1 MLWKIGRVFR
11 ICREAGL
18 ATVYSFQLIVIRNIF
33 PKQWQT
39 AVIHRLRHIR
49 HTLTKSSFKQH
60 TSCLRIAI
68 QTIRSSL
75 WTLQRRL
82 LTLTMPMQKHP
93 DTPMHR
99 LHVRLF
105 EKAID
110 SIIDMTRYLSNRQ
123 AIVACLKQHFHD
135 KSVIIR

>member
-1 MLWKIGRVFR
+1 MLWKIRRFFRV
-11 ICREAGL
+11 CRNAVL
-18 ATVYSFQLIVIRNIF
+18 AAVYSSQLIVIRNIF

-39 AVIHRLRHIR
+39 AVIHRLHHIR
-49 HTLTKSSFKQH
+49 HALAKSSIKQH
-60 TSCLRIAI
+60 TSCLRITI
-68 QTIRSSL
+68 QAIRSSL

-93 DTPMHR
+93 HTPMHR

-123 AIVACLKQHFHD
+123 AIVACLKQHFHN